1 MSDRTRPTQ
10 ELPALRGVEH
20 EDGLMS
26 LAGGALGYNG
36 QWFFVVNGRVTHF
49 NEETQEAR
57 GKLSI
62 FAPSKPSLREGP
74 IRMRIHGLEFEITMM
89 HSAEA
94 KVPGEVALRFLA
106 RLKPSVSA
114 ITRL

>member
-1 MSDRTRPTQ
+1 
-10 ELPALRGVEH
+10 
-20 EDGLMS
+20 
-26 LAGGALGYNG
+26 
-36 QWFFVVNGRVTHF
+36 
-49 NEETQEAR
+49 
-57 GKLSI
+57 
-62 FAPSKPSLREGP
+62 
-74 IRMRIHGLEFEITMM
+74 MM